1 MNSQIP
7 STIQSPNKEF
17 ESSPFTRVILYF
29 KMDHISVEELNSIRN
44 TMRNHLDSIFQTEK
58 NIDRIPIIIELFNFL
73 QQPNCIHFI
82 KSKYLTKNVILGK
95 CDEFSNINMINVPDE
110 MKQELLITCAS
121 LKNMLQ
127 SVDIVPML

>member
-1 MNSQIP
+1 
-7 STIQSPNKEF
+7 
-17 ESSPFTRVILYF
+17 
-29 KMDHISVEELNSIRN
+29 MDNISVEELNSIRN

-82 KSKYLTKNVILGK
+82 KSKNLTKNVILGK
-95 CDEFSNINMINVPDE
+95 CDEFSNINMRNVPDE